1 MYQEYKQGSRYRTST
16 HRRTT
21 PGILGTLFRFIVF
34 IMITIAVLTGGLW
47 LIGATIGLAVGL
59 FTLALALAPVVFVV
73 WLVWLVFKAIFF

>member
-1 MYQEYKQGSRYRTST
+1 
-16 HRRTT
+16 
-21 PGILGTLFRFIVF
+21 
-34 IMITIAVLTGGLW
+34 MIAIAVLTGGLW